1 MLGGG
6 VLIFASFLLGA
17 VLFYLFRFFPATSL
31 IIGLSAA
38 VYSTAKK
45 KYLLVPLLLLG
56 AAYAFLRY
64 SPSVESLD
72 VWNKELRLIGRFVPK
87 AEGPAENPLEVFSVE
102 TAFDGET
109 GDEIEELREKEVS
122 IFSDVGAS
130 PEEEYEVS
138 LKTGKESTRLN
149 PGASGNR
156 RLYGSVASI
165 DGIGKARFSVEH
177 FFGAKRAL
185 LDEYLL
191 GRFAKDSAGLIASV
205 TTGDTALVT
214 AGVKEDFNATGL
226 AHLLSISGTHFG
238 LFSAMLFGA
247 FVWLIKR
254 LPYGLLDRLTI
265 YLTPSQAAA
274 VLCLP
279 VMLFYLGLSGAAPP
293 AVRSFVM
300 ISLFLAGLLLGRKG
314 AWLNSLFF
322 AAFLLVLWDPG
333 VLFSLSFQ
341 LSFTAVLFIGFAAE
355 KKDNAEEEGNRL
367 FRFAKKTVLLALI
380 VSLGMAPLVAYYFH
394 YFSVISPFA
403 NLVASPLI
411 GSLLVLVSLISS
423 FAFLLTGHYVFAP
436 LVSLLA
442 GLSVALVRLMAK
454 IPFAAVKLAAFPPAL
469 CIFFY
474 AGFIPYLAF
483 GRKKT
488 LLLLPFVPIFIYAL
502 MHALE
507 KRELAVTFLDVGQ
520 GDSAVVEFP
529 DGKVVVIDT
538 GRTGRETAAFLDHEG
553 IRRVDAVVL
562 THVHPDHSGGLQR
575 ILEKF
580 RVKEIWDNGRVVYT
594 QETAGLLRRTL
605 SRGDVIDAGYCA
617 ITVLHPYREFYTTD
631 GNEYGEENDSSVV
644 LRVSG
649 KKKAF
654 LFGGDVE
661 EEGEE
666 DISHLGQW
674 VRADV
679 LKVPHHGGRTSG
691 NEEFLSAVDPDVAVI
706 SVGRENSFG
715 HPSPEMLGMLSGM
728 KVFRTDRDGAVKMTE
743 TDGGLDIKTYR
754 DFSLQ
759 EADCLKTE
767 WHNYRRLFSKW

>member
-1 MLGGG
+1 M
-6 VLIFASFLLGA
+6 LIFAPFLLGA

-64 SPSVESLD
+64 SPSVELLD
-72 VWNKELRLIGRFVPK
+72 VWNKELRLVGRFVPK
-87 AEGPAENPLEVFSVE
+87 AEGPAENPLDVFSVE

-322 AAFLLVLWDPG
+322 AAFVLVLWDPG

-367 FRFAKKTVLLALI
+367 FRYAKKTVLLAVT
-380 VSLGMAPLVAYYFH
+380 VSMGMAPLVAYYFH

-767 WHNYRRLFSKW
+767 WHNYRRLFSVW